1 MPTRVGDVLGRAGGL
16 VLAPLTATISAVR
29 RARMFHPRGI
39 ALRADVRPRARLE
52 PWDTIAERLRG
63 PALVRLS
70 SAWWKHGELKD
81 VLGVA
86 IRFTR
91 GDRMSARP
99 GPGDQDLLFA
109 TIRRPWTMPIAPLTT
124 RAHDFFANDYF
135 AVSPFEVHEAGAV
148 EWRLVPDGP
157 IEDGH
162 TREEKLA
169 IAIAR
174 GHARFVLEGRPY
186 RRLID
191 VGRHRDWHP
200 VADVVLLERVVID
213 DDALRFDPYRAGR
226 GIRPAGFVHSL
237 RRAAYAAS
245 QWARARA
252 MGIEPHE
259 EARVVDLEKER
270 ARRHH
275 DGHRH
280 ARA

>member
-1 MPTRVGDVLGRAGGL
+1 M
-16 VLAPLTATISAVR
+16 R

-39 ALRADVRPRARLE
+39 ALRADVRPRARLA

-70 SAWWKHGELKD
+70 SAWWKHGEIKD
-81 VLGVA
+81 VLGIA

-91 GDRMSARP
+91 SERISPRP

-109 TIRRPWTMPIAPLTT
+109 TIRRPWTMPFAPLTT
-124 RAHDFFANDYF
+124 RVHDFFANEYF
-135 AVSPFEVHEAGAV
+135 AVSPFEVHGAGTV
-148 EWRLVPDGP
+148 EWRLVPDGA
-157 IEDGH
+157 IDEGA

-174 GHARFVLEGRPY
+174 GHARFVLEARPY

-191 VGRHRDWHP
+191 LGRHRHWHP
-200 VADVVLLERVVID
+200 VADVVLLERVTIED
-213 DDALRFDPYRAGR
+213 EMLRFDPFRAGR
-226 GIRPAGFVHSL
+226 GIRPAGFVQSL
-237 RRAAYAAS
+237 RRATYAAS

-252 MGIEPHE
+252 TGVDEHGD
-259 EARVVDLEKER
+259 AAHVVVDLEKER
-270 ARRHH
+270 ARRHLE
-275 DGHRH
+275 GHRH